1 MIKPWEEIINTSII
15 GTDKKQ
21 INTQVLH
28 PSLNSLLEEV
38 KKGTDDKEEQFLRQ
52 ASIIYNYRRAGFN
65 ISCNAVPL
73 IEPCAEEIL
82 KYCSSQAEASLQ
94 TTLGDENLSL
104 LYFWLLQCSKN
115 NKITPP
121 HFIPTLLEFAE
132 KNKDLRILI
141 STCLGERGKWITAFN
156 PNWKFG
162 ATLSYKE
169 VFDHGKAD
177 ERKNA
182 LIQWRKD
189 SPAEARETLASV
201 WKEEQAATKADLL
214 STLEINLNEDDEA
227 FLTEALKEKS
237 QKVKDIALKLLKQM
251 PDSFIVK
258 EIWEFTKPLVSI
270 KKSGAL
276 LGLIN
281 KEVLNINLAFE
292 IPEKFKS
299 YGISHIDASKN
310 FTEKEFTLDQL
321 IGVIPPT
328 LWEKHLNL
336 NAYQILELFNKKE
349 ETKKFIPSLAMSA
362 NTFKNPEW
370 GIILYKEYKQV
381 CYSVIEFF
389 SQELKE
395 DIALALLQ
403 ESKNIYA
410 FLPKKETEWSQKFV
424 MALLQKTSQEPYA
437 FSKNYYKNIIHHF
450 PVSILEKIDQIQVND
465 PLKKSYWDTISEEIK
480 KMLSIKKQIVQSF

>member
-28 PSLNSLLEEV
+28 PLLNSLLEEV
-38 KKGTDDKEEQFLRQ
+38 KKSADEKEEQFLRQ
-52 ASIIYNYRRAGFN
+52 AAIIYNYRRGGFN
-65 ISCNAVPL
+65 VSSATVPL
-73 IEPCAEEIL
+73 IEPCPDETL

-94 TTLGDENLSL
+94 TVLGDENLSL

-115 NKITPP
+115 NKIAPP
-121 HFIPTLLEFAE
+121 HFIPTVLEIAE
-132 KNKDLRILI
+132 KNKDLRVLI
-141 STCLGERGKWITAFN
+141 STCLGERGKWITSFN
-156 PNWKFG
+156 PQWKFS
-162 ATLSYKE
+162 AALSYKE

-182 LIQWRKD
+182 LMQWRKD
-189 SPAEARETLASV
+189 SPSEAREALINV

-214 STLEINLNEDDEA
+214 MTLEINLEKNDEE

-237 QKVKDIALKLLKQM
+237 QKVKEIALKLLKQI
-251 PDSFIVK
+251 PDSFIVN
-258 EIWEFTKPLVSI
+258 EIWEFTKPLISI

-276 LGLIN
+276 LGLLN
-281 KEVLNINLAFE
+281 KEVLNIDLSFE
-292 IPEKFKS
+292 IPEKFKA
-299 YGISHIDASKN
+299 YGISHIDASKA

-321 IGVIPPT
+321 IGAIPPT

-336 NAYQILELFNKKE
+336 NAYQILELFNKKD

-362 NTFKNPEW
+362 NTFKNSEW
-370 GIILYKEYKQV
+370 GVILYKEYKQV
-381 CYSVIEFF
+381 CYSVIQFF

-403 ESKNIYA
+403 DSKNIYA
-410 FLPKKETEWSQKFV
+410 FLPEKEIEWSQKFV
-424 MALLQKTSQEPYA
+424 MTLLQKTSQEPYS

-450 PVSILEKIDQIQVND
+450 PVTILDKIDQIQVND
-465 PLKKSYWDTISEEIK
+465 PLKKSYWDGILEEIK
-480 KMLSIKKQIVQSF
+480 KMLSIKKQIIQSF